1 MSRFF
6 ENPFENFKND
16 LEVKIDENKVLML
29 IKKYVADILQ
39 NTKPKLNR
47 NSDRRVDLYV
57 GDSGIIKEIVI
68 KF

>member
-6 ENPFENFKND
+6 ENPFEDFKND